1 MSDVSTPT
9 PSSTAVTRADICA
22 VAIAE
27 AFRGDGERLC
37 NPIGNLPL
45 IGGRLAAATF
55 EPYLALTD
63 GFYTLMDPQSPDE
76 VPPIAL
82 PEAERVAQ
90 RTVAHW
96 NPYRE
101 MFGLLWQGKRHVM
114 MGATQIDQYGNQNIA
129 AIGDWAQPRRQL
141 LGFRGAPG
149 NTINHTTS
157 YWVPNHS
164 PRVFVPAVD
173 VVCGIGYDR
182 AHALGPVASRFHEV
196 RRVVSNLAVFDFEA
210 LDAEGVPTMRLRSLH
225 PGVTLEEV
233 LEATGCDVVIPDDLG
248 ESRRP
253 TEQELAQINRLDPR
267 SLRLNEV
274 PEP

>member
-1 MSDVSTPT
+1 MSTD
-9 PSSTAVTRADICA
+9 VTRADICA

-63 GFYTLMDPQSPDE
+63 GYYTLMDPQSPDQ

-101 MFGLLWQGKRHVM
+101 MFSLLWQGKRHVM
-114 MGATQIDQYGNQNIA
+114 MGATQIDRRGNQNLA

-164 PRVFVPAVD
+164 TRVFVEAVD
-173 VVCGIGYDR
+173 VVSGIGYDR
-182 AHALGPVASRFHEV
+182 AAALGPVASRFHEV
-196 RRVVSNLAVFDFEA
+196 RRVVSNLGVFDFEA
-210 LDAEGVPTMRLRSLH
+210 TGDDGIETMRLRSVH
-225 PGVTLEEV
+225 PGVTVAEV
-233 LEATGCDVVIPDDLG
+233 VEATGFELVIPDEVP
-248 ESRRP
+248 ESRLP
-253 TEQELAQINRLDPR
+253 TVDELEQIQRLDPR
-267 SLRLNEV
+267 GLRLAEV

>member
-1 MSDVSTPT
+1 MSDDL
-9 PSSTAVTRADICA
+9 TRADICA

-45 IGGRLAAATF
+45 IGGRLAVATF
-55 EPYLALTD
+55 EPHMMLTD
-63 GFYTLMDPQSPDE
+63 GYYTLMDPMGSDD

-82 PEAERVAQ
+82 PEAERLAQ

-101 MFGLLWQGKRHVM
+101 MFSLLFHGKRHVM
-114 MGATQIDQYGNQNIA
+114 MGATQVDRYGNQNIA
-129 AIGDWAQPRRQL
+129 AIGDWNKPRRQL

-164 PRVFVPAVD
+164 PRVFVEAVD
-173 VVCGIGYDR
+173 VVCGVGYDR
-182 AHALGPVASRFHEV
+182 ANELGPVASRFHEI
-196 RRVVSNLAVFDFEA
+196 RHVVSNLGVFDFEA
-210 LDAEGVPTMRLRSLH
+210 TDSEGVPTMRLRSVH
-225 PGVTLEEV
+225 PEVTVEEIV
-233 LEATGCDVVIPDDLG
+233 EATGFELVIPDDVPDTRL
-248 ESRRP
+248 P
-253 TEQELAQINRLDPR
+253 THEELEVIKRLDPNG
-267 SLRLNEV
+267 LRFKEV
-274 PEP
+274 PA

>member
-1 MSDVSTPT
+1 MTTDL
-9 PSSTAVTRADICA
+9 TRADICA

-45 IGGRLAAATF
+45 IGGRLAAASF
-55 EPYLALTD
+55 EPELALTD
-63 GFYTLMDPQSPDE
+63 GYYTLMDPQTPDS

-82 PEAERVAQ
+82 PEAERLAQ

-101 MFGLLWQGKRHVM
+101 MFGLLWQGRRHVM
-114 MGATQIDQYGNQNIA
+114 MGATQVDRYGNQNIA
-129 AIGDWAQPRRQL
+129 AIGDWDKPRRQL

-164 PRVFVPAVD
+164 PRVFVEAVD

-182 AHALGPVASRFHEV
+182 AAELGPVASRFHEI

-210 LDAEGVPTMRLRSLH
+210 TDPAGTPTLRLRSVH
-225 PGVTLEEV
+225 PGVTVAEV
-233 LEATGCDVVIPDDLG
+233 VEATGCEVNVPDEVP
-248 ESRRP
+248 ESRLP
-253 TEQELAQINRLDPR
+253 TANELEQIHRLDPR
-267 SLRLNEV
+267 GLRLKEV
-274 PEP
+274 PEQ

>member
-1 MSDVSTPT
+1 MSEDVTT
-9 PSSTAVTRADICA
+9 ADICA

-45 IGGRLAAATF
+45 LGGRLAAATF
-55 EPYLALTD
+55 EPHLALTD
-63 GFYTLMDPQSPDE
+63 GFYTVMDPQSPDE
-76 VPPIAL
+76 VPPIGL
-82 PEAERVAQ
+82 PEDERVRQ

-101 MFGLLWQGKRHVM
+101 MFGLLWHGRRHVM
-114 MGATQIDQYGNQNIA
+114 MGATQVDRHGNQNIA
-129 AIGDWAQPRRQL
+129 AIGDWHQPRRQL

-164 PRVFVPAVD
+164 PRVCVESVD

-182 AHALGPVASRFHEV
+182 AARLGPAASRFHEV
-196 RRVVSNLAVFDFEA
+196 RHVVSNLGVFDFEA
-210 LDAEGVPTMRLRSLH
+210 TDDEGVRTMRLRSVH
-225 PGVTLEEV
+225 PGVTV
-233 LEATGCDVVIPDDLG
+233 ADVVEATGFELVVPS
-248 ESRRP
+248 EVPETRQP
-253 TEQELAQINRLDPR
+253 TLEELEQIRRLDPDGLRR
-267 SLRLNEV
+267 SEV
-274 PEP
+274 PA

>member
-1 MSDVSTPT
+1 MSTPG
-9 PSSTAVTRADICA
+9 RADVCA

-27 AFRGDGERLC
+27 CFRGDGERLC

-55 EPYLALTD
+55 EPHLALTD
-63 GFYTLMDPQSPDE
+63 GFYTLIDN
-76 VPPIAL
+76 VPPVGL
-82 PEAERVAQ
+82 SEDERVAQ
-90 RTVAHW
+90 RVVGQW

-101 MFGLLWQGKRHVM
+101 MFGLLWRGKRHVM
-114 MGATQIDQYGNQNIA
+114 MGATQVDRHGNQNIA
-129 AIGDWAQPRRQL
+129 AIGDWHRPRSQL

-164 PRVFVPAVD
+164 PKVFVEHVD
-173 VVCGIGYDR
+173 VVCGVGYDR
-182 AHALGPVASRFHEV
+182 AAALGPVRSRFHEV

-210 LDAEGVPTMRLRSLH
+210 TDADGVPTLRLRSVH
-225 PGVTLEEV
+225 PGVAVDEV
-233 LEATGCDVVIPDDLG
+233 VAATGCEVVVPDDVPT
-248 ESRRP
+248 SRGP
-253 TEQELAQINRLDPR
+253 TEEEAAQIERLDPKG
-267 SLRLNEV
+267 LRHQEV

>member
-1 MSDVSTPT
+1 VSDPR
-9 PSSTAVTRADICA
+9 RADVCA

-55 EPYLALTD
+55 EPHLALTD
-63 GFYTLMDPQSPDE
+63 GYYTLIDN
-76 VPPIAL
+76 VPPVGL
-82 PEAERVAQ
+82 PESERQAQ
-90 RTVAHW
+90 RVIGRW

-101 MFGLLWQGKRHVM
+101 MFSLLWHGRRHVM
-114 MGATQIDQYGNQNIA
+114 MGATQVDRYGNQNIA
-129 AIGDWAQPRRQL
+129 AIGDWARPKSQL

-164 PRVFVPAVD
+164 PKVFVPAVD

-182 AHALGPVASRFHEV
+182 AAALGPTSSRFHEI
-196 RRVVSNLAVFDFEA
+196 RRVVSNLGVFDFA
-210 LDAEGVPTMRLRSLH
+210 PAAEGEIPTMRLLSVH
-225 PGVTLEEV
+225 PGVTVEDV
-233 LEATGCDVVIPDDLG
+233 LEATGFELQIPDDV
-248 ESRRP
+248 P
-253 TEQELAQINRLDPR
+253 TTRGPEGAEVEELERIDPEG
-267 SLRLNEV
+267 LRFTEV
-274 PEP
+274 PDE

>member
-1 MSDVSTPT
+1 MSTP
-9 PSSTAVTRADICA
+9 TRADICA
-22 VAIAE
+22 LAIAE

-55 EPYLALTD
+55 EPQLALTD
-63 GFYTLMDPQSPDE
+63 GFYTLMDPQAPDA
-76 VPPIAL
+76 VPPVGL
-82 PEAERVAQ
+82 SEPERLAT

-101 MFGLLWQGKRHVM
+101 MFGLLWHGRRHVM
-114 MGATQIDQYGNQNIA
+114 MGATQIDRHGNQNIA
-129 AIGDWAQPRRQL
+129 AIGEWAQPRRQL

-164 PRVFVPAVD
+164 TRVFVESVD

-182 AHALGPVASRFHEV
+182 AGALGPVASRFHEV
-196 RRVVSNLAVFDFEA
+196 RRVVSNLGVFDFVVPDGEA
-210 LDAEGVPTMRLRSLH
+210 IARMRLVSIH
-225 PGVTLEEV
+225 PGVELDEV
-233 LEATGCDVVIPDDLG
+233 REATGFELLVAEDLTETRAPD
-248 ESRRP
+248 
-253 TEQELAQINRLDPR
+253 THEQAQIDRLDPKG
-267 SLRLNEV
+267 LRFAEV
-274 PEP
+274 PAG

>member
-1 MSDVSTPT
+1 MSADL
-9 PSSTAVTRADICA
+9 TRADICA

-55 EPYLALTD
+55 EPHLALTD
-63 GFYTLMDPQSPDE
+63 GFYTVVDPQSPED
-76 VPPIAL
+76 VPPVGL
-82 PEAERVAQ
+82 TEEERLRR

-114 MGATQIDQYGNQNIA
+114 MGATQIDRYGNQNIA
-129 AIGDWAQPRRQL
+129 AIGDWSRPRRQL

-164 PRVFVPAVD
+164 PRVFVEAVD

-182 AHALGPVASRFHEV
+182 ARQLGPVASRFHEV
-196 RRVVSNLAVFDFEA
+196 RHVVSNLGVFDFAATEPA
-210 LDAEGVPTMRLRSLH
+210 GVPTMRLRSVH
-225 PGVTLEEV
+225 PGVEV
-233 LEATGCDVVIPDDLG
+233 AEVVEATGFELVVPDDVAVT
-248 ESRRP
+248 RHP
-253 TEQELAQINRLDPR
+253 TPDELAHIERLDPLG
-267 SLRLNEV
+267 LRIAEV
-274 PEP
+274 PPS

>member
-1 MSDVSTPT
+1 M
-9 PSSTAVTRADICA
+9 TATRADVCA
-22 VAIAE
+22 LAIAE
-27 AFRGDGERLC
+27 CFRGDGERLC

-55 EPYLALTD
+55 EPGLALTD
-63 GFYTLMDPQSPDE
+63 GFYTLIDN
-76 VPPIAL
+76 VPPVGMS
-82 PEAERVAQ
+82 EADRLAS

-101 MFGLLWQGKRHVM
+101 MFSLLWQGRRHVM
-114 MGATQIDQYGNQNIA
+114 MGATQVDRYGNQNIA
-129 AIGDWAQPRRQL
+129 AIGDWHQPNRQL

-164 PRVFVPAVD
+164 PRVFVESVD
-173 VVCGIGYDR
+173 VVCGVGYDR
-182 AHALGPVASRFHEV
+182 ASALGPVASRFHEV

-210 LDAEGVPTMRLRSLH
+210 TDADGVPTMRLRSVH
-225 PGVTLEEV
+225 PGVTLEQV
-233 LEATGCDVVIPDDLG
+233 VEATGCEVVVPDDV
-248 ESRRP
+248 P
-253 TEQELAQINRLDPR
+253 TTPEPSAEQVAEIDRLDPKG
-267 SLRLNEV
+267 LRHQEV

>member
-1 MSDVSTPT
+1 MNEPR
-9 PSSTAVTRADICA
+9 RADVCA

-55 EPYLALTD
+55 EPHLALTD
-63 GFYTLMDPQSPDE
+63 GFYTLVDN
-76 VPPIAL
+76 VPPVGL
-82 PEAERVAQ
+82 SEEDRLAQ
-90 RTVAHW
+90 RVVGQW

-101 MFGLLWQGKRHVM
+101 MFGLLWHGRRHVM
-114 MGATQIDQYGNQNIA
+114 MGATQVDRFGNQNIA
-129 AIGDWAQPRRQL
+129 AIGDWRQPRSQL

-164 PRVFVPAVD
+164 PKVFVASVD

-182 AHALGPVASRFHEV
+182 AAELGPVVARFHEI
-196 RRVVSNLAVFDFEA
+196 RRVVSNLGVFDFTVPGGG
-210 LDAEGVPTMRLRSLH
+210 DGVPAMHLRSVH
-225 PGVTLEEV
+225 PGVTVDEV
-233 LEATGCDVVIPDDLG
+233 VEATGFDLVVDD
-248 ESRRP
+248 EVPTSRGP
-253 TEQELAQINRLDPR
+253 EGAEPEELERLDP
-267 SLRLNEV
+267 SGLRFAEV
-274 PEP
+274 PDA

>member
-1 MSDVSTPT
+1 VSDQSTT
-9 PSSTAVTRADICA
+9 DVTRADVCA

-45 IGGRLAAATF
+45 IGGRLALATF
-55 EPYLALTD
+55 EPQLALTD
-63 GFYTLMDPQSPDE
+63 GFYTLVDPQSPDD
-76 VPPIAL
+76 VPPIGL
-82 PEAERVAQ
+82 SEAERLAQ

-114 MGATQIDQYGNQNIA
+114 MGATQIDRYGNQNIA
-129 AIGDWAQPRRQL
+129 AIGDWHQPRRQL

-164 PRVFVPAVD
+164 PRVFVEAVD

-182 AHALGPVASRFHEV
+182 AAALGPVSSRFHEV
-196 RRVVSNLAVFDFEA
+196 RRVVSNLAVFDFV
-210 LDAEGVPTMRLRSLH
+210 VPDGESVARMRLASVH
-225 PGVTLEEV
+225 PGVTVDEV
-233 LEATGCDVVIPDDLG
+233 VEATGFELVLDPSGDVP
-248 ESRRP
+248 ESRLP
-253 TEQELAQINRLDPR
+253 TVDELEQIHRLDPKG
-267 SLRLNEV
+267 LRFAEV
-274 PEP
+274 PAG

>member
-1 MSDVSTPT
+1 M
-9 PSSTAVTRADICA
+9 TATRADVCA
-22 VAIAE
+22 LAIAE
-27 AFRGDGERLC
+27 CFRGDGERLC

-55 EPYLALTD
+55 EPGLALTD
-63 GFYTLMDPQSPDE
+63 GFYTLLDN
-76 VPPIAL
+76 VPPVGMS
-82 PEAERVAQ
+82 EEERLAS

-101 MFGLLWQGKRHVM
+101 MFSLLWQGRRHVM
-114 MGATQIDQYGNQNIA
+114 MGATQVDRYGNQNIA
-129 AIGDWAQPRRQL
+129 AIGDWHQPTRQL

-164 PRVFVPAVD
+164 PRVFVESVD
-173 VVCGIGYDR
+173 VVCGVGYDR
-182 AHALGPVASRFHEV
+182 AAALGPVASRFHEV

-210 LDAEGVPTMRLRSLH
+210 TDADGVPTLRLRSVH
-225 PGVTLEEV
+225 PGVTVDEV
-233 LEATGCDVVIPDDLG
+233 VAATGCEVVVPDDV
-248 ESRRP
+248 P
-253 TEQELAQINRLDPR
+253 TSPEPSAEQVAEIERLDPKG
-267 SLRLNEV
+267 LRHQEV

>member
-1 MSDVSTPT
+1 MSD
-9 PSSTAVTRADICA
+9 VTRADVCA

-45 IGGRLAAATF
+45 IGGRLAVASF
-55 EPYLALTD
+55 EPHLALTD
-63 GFYTLMDPQSPDE
+63 GYYTLLDPQSPAD
-76 VPPIAL
+76 VPPVGL
-82 PEAERVAQ
+82 SEEERVRR
-90 RTVAHW
+90 RTVGHW

-114 MGATQIDQYGNQNIA
+114 MGATQVDRHGNQNIA
-129 AIGDWAQPRRQL
+129 AIGDWHRPSRQL

-164 PRVFVPAVD
+164 PRVFVESVD

-182 AHALGPVASRFHEV
+182 AAELGPVASRFHEV
-196 RRVVSNLAVFDFEA
+196 RHVVSNLGVFDFQA
-210 LDAEGVPTMRLRSLH
+210 TDSEGIPTMRLRSVH
-225 PGVTLEEV
+225 PGVTVDEV
-233 LEATGCDVVIPDDLG
+233 VEATGFELVVPAEVPDTRL
-248 ESRRP
+248 P
-253 TEQELAQINRLDPR
+253 TLDELAEIERLDPAG
-267 SLRLNEV
+267 LRHREV
-274 PEP
+274 PA